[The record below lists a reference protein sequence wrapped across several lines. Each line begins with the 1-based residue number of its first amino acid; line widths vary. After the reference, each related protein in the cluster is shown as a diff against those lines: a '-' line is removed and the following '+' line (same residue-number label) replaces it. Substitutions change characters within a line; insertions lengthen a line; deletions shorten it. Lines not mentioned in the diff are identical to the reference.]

1 MIEASGLPRIRP
13 LQDLRHTHATLLLA
27 DGENA
32 KVVQER
38 LGHHSHSFTADT
50 YQHVMPGMDAAAAS
64 RSTASCLAA
73 AMTRKTGRTR
83 WPELNARH
91 SWALRKLGLGLGCS
105 PDVPR
110 STLPSQRTLHLA
122 AGQR

>member
-1 MIEASGLPRIRP
+1 MIVESGLPRIRP

-27 DGENA
+27 NGENA

-64 RSTASCLAA
+64 LFEDVVFGDSRESPTSD
-73 AMTRKTGRTR
+73 GRGGR
-83 WPELNARH
+83 GGPVAE
-91 SWALRKLGLGLGCS
+91 K
-105 PDVPR
+105 
-110 STLPSQRTLHLA
+110 
-122 AGQR
+122 

>member
-1 MIEASGLPRIRP
+1 MIEASGLPPIRP

-50 YQHVMPGMDAAAAS
+50 YQHVMPGMDAAAA
-64 RSTASCLAA
+64 
-73 AMTRKTGRTR
+73 TRFDDLVFGAEANEQDGAER
-83 WPELNARH
+83 
-91 SWALRKLGLGLGCS
+91 
-105 PDVPR
+105 
-110 STLPSQRTLHLA
+110 
-122 AGQR
+122 

>member
-1 MIEASGLPRIRP
+1 MPWHPDRVTETVREMILSSGLPRIRP

-50 YQHVMPGMDAAAAS
+50 YQHVMSGMDEAAAK
-64 RSTASCLAA
+64 RFDDLIFNDDENTAPGGTSDA
-73 AMTRKTGRTR
+73 
-83 WPELNARH
+83 
-91 SWALRKLGLGLGCS
+91 
-105 PDVPR
+105 
-110 STLPSQRTLHLA
+110 Q
-122 AGQR
+122 